1 MASET
6 GTHAPY
12 PAAGTPPDI
21 SHPPASDLASV
32 PAGQPA
38 PLAERPGPNPD
49 APVRIEVEMPRDLY
63 DRLTDWEDA
72 PRSRYDMATGRA
84 EYIAEPGVGHEG
96 RVADVSELFVLVK
109 HELHDAG
116 HPRDFFVA
124 GASRLLSDDGAS
136 EPDMCLFID
145 PRNVRA
151 ARKVDGYLDTRKGH
165 PVPDLAVEIDRSIDS
180 SHKLAPYFRMGVR
193 EAWTWSRRDGARLW
207 VVAPEIPQ
215 GFRAADES
223 QVLPG
228 LARDEL
234 HRMLASYRPI
244 DATRRVRHLARRI
257 ARALI
262 DRRGGT

>member
-1 MASET
+1 MTSET
-6 GTHAPY
+6 GTHAPH
-12 PAAGTPPDI
+12 PAIDTPPDI
-21 SHPPASDLASV
+21 PHPPAPGSAAV
-32 PAGQPA
+32 TTAGPSLR
-38 PLAERPGPNPD
+38 PERPDPNPD

-63 DRLTDWEDA
+63 DRLTDWDDA

-84 EYIAEPGVGHEG
+84 EYVAEPGVGHEG

-124 GASRLLSDDGAS
+124 GASRLLSDDGAF

-165 PVPDLAVEIDRSIDS
+165 PVPDLVVEIDRSVDS

-193 EAWTWSRRDGARLW
+193 EACTWSRRDGARLW
-207 VVAPEIPQ
+207 VADPEAPQ
-215 GFRAADES
+215 GFRAADGS
-223 QVLPG
+223 RVLPG
-228 LARDEL
+228 LARNEL
-234 HRMLASYRPI
+234 DRLLASYRPL
-244 DATRRVRHLARRI
+244 DTSRRVRHLARRI